1 MTVFRFIP
9 VMLTAAVA
17 FCVVAAAQQPQPA
30 STLPPAEAR
39 ERNLAAYTELL
50 RSDLR
55 SQKVA
60 VITQMMQFSDAEDKA
75 FWPIYRAYEL
85 ELSRINDDRLALIEK
100 YALVF
105 DKLTPAAASDIA
117 TRSLDLETRRTVL
130 KQNYFNKL
138 NSALSPIT
146 AVKALQIENQI
157 QLLVDLQI
165 AAALPVLK

>member
-1 MTVFRFIP
+1 MP
-9 VMLTAAVA
+9 VMLTAAAA
-17 FCVVAAAQQPQPA
+17 FCAVAAAQQTQPA
-30 STLPPAEAR
+30 GTLPPAEAR
-39 ERNLAAYTELL
+39 ERNLTAYTELL

-60 VITQMMQFSDAEDKA
+60 VITQMMQFTDAEDKA

-85 ELSRINDDRLALIEK
+85 ELSRVNDDRLALIEK

-117 TRSLDLETRRTVL
+117 VRSLDLETRRTVL